1 MITFLRLTL
10 LLPISLLFALLVEL
24 RRIFYGVIFK
34 PKKLKPVVISVG
46 NLTSG
51 GTGKTPFVLETLS
64 LLVAT
69 QKKIVVVSRS
79 YKTLQHTVSRVEPVS
94 NASELYGDEPSL
106 IAQKFP
112 QIPVFVGPNKLQTCI
127 AVEKLENPDI
137 ILVDDGFQHIRL
149 HRDIDIVLIDVTEPR
164 WHYLPLPSGYG
175 RDALWQ
181 LDRAAIIVL
190 TKENLAEQSQ
200 REFGRSLV
208 SSHTNVIGMDY
219 KMGELQR
226 VMDSRVVPSD
236 HIKDHKVLL
245 VSGIGRPKTFY
256 SLASTNPDVHIV
268 GHIEFKDHHPYKE
281 HDVQKILKVAS
292 DLQATTILTTEKDAI
307 KLKPLIGDN
316 AHILSVQLLTKVKG
330 LENAL
335 KKEGV
340 L

>member
-1 MITFLRLTL
+1 M
-10 LLPISLLFALLVEL
+10 
-24 RRIFYGVIFK
+24 
-34 PKKLKPVVISVG
+34 SVG

-51 GTGKTPFVLETLS
+51 GTGKTPFVLETLA
-64 LLVAT
+64 LLASSG
-69 QKKIVVVSRS
+69 KKVVVVSRS
-79 YKTLQHTVSRVEPVS
+79 YKAQRNEISRVELVA

-112 QIPVFVGPNKLQTCI
+112 QVPVFVGPNKLQTCI
-127 AVEKLENPDI
+127 EVEKQENPDI
-137 ILVDDGFQHIRL
+137 ILIDDGFQHIRL

-190 TKENLAEQSQ
+190 TKENLAEPSQ

-219 KMGELQR
+219 KVGELTR
-226 VMDSRVVPSD
+226 VHDGHVIDPS
-236 HIKDHKVLL
+236 HLKDQKVLL

-256 SLASTNPDVHIV
+256 TLASTDPNLSIV
-268 GHIEFKDHHPYKE
+268 GHIEFKDHHPYQE
-281 HDVQKILKVAS
+281 QDLQKILKVAA
-292 DLQATTILTTEKDAI
+292 DLNATSILTTEKDAI
-307 KLKPLIGDN
+307 KLKPLISGH
-316 AHILSVQLLTKVKG
+316 AHFICVGLQTKVKG
-330 LENAL
+330 LEFAL
-335 KKEGV
+335 KKEGI